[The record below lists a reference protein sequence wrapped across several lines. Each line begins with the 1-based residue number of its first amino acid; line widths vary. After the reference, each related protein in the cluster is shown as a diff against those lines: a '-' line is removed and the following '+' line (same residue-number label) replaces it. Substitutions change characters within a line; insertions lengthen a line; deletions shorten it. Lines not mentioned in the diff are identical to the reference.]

1 MSTEEDSPIVR
12 MKKGEIATW
21 TARVEMAKRLGD
33 SQLMQKALKY
43 KTKYEKELAD
53 LLKLLADSE
62 ERDRLQ
68 MLNRYQPEAEG
79 CLWCSMFSS
88 LPDFQFPED
97 DFAALAGSSE
107 FMREIVAAMERWKN
121 AELQD
126 LDTAITACLN
136 PSWTCEDCRI
146 KWNKIIG
153 SLELLKAAAQT
164 EP

>member
-79 CLWCSMFSS
+79 CPWCSMFST

-97 DFAALAGSSE
+97 DFAALTGFSE
-107 FMREIVAAMERWKN
+107 FMRDAAMERWKK

-136 PSWTCEDCRI
+136 HSSTCEDCRI
-146 KWNKIIG
+146 KWNKIIA